1 MKALRT
7 PETPSDPFAPL
18 AESYDGWY
26 DAPDGRRLFSE
37 EVTGLRD
44 LLEEAPRPWLEV
56 GVGTGR
62 FAEALHIDEGI
73 EPSETMRRLA
83 ANRGVTVRT
92 GRAEALPY
100 DSDSFGEVLL
110 VMSLCFL
117 DDPNAAL
124 RECRRILRRDGVL
137 IVGIA
142 TLSDNLIPFAGEWML
157 NMPNRGLHL
166 GFIEK
171 WWLVNPLALLG
182 ALIAFGRPRTQFP
195 HAGHVLLSTWASLFH
210 MMAAMGGGE
219 IGATTIVLMGTF
231 LFLAVWLPCCTSD
244 IVFPLVAVLAVSGPK
259 ARRQWL
265 DATGCELVRSL
276 GVQPGDRV
284 LDFGCNWGAYAIPLA
299 QTVGSGG
306 EVVAVE
312 RNPKAI
318 RALRRNLEKRAVRNI
333 RIAED
338 WAVVR
343 GAAGARPFQ
352 AILLFDVLHMMP
364 ADGRARLYADVREM
378 LADVGRLA
386 IHPKHTRENQPAR
399 HFSSCSEADVQAEI
413 ESAGFRL
420 AERREVRLWHGHD
433 QEAGCLL
440 IFAKASVPKT
450 TEADF
455 SPSYDTSK
463 PQSA

>member
-1 MKALRT
+1 MLKVLLELKKHAPFTAFGTFTGIVIMAALSQSGIS
-7 PETPSDPFAPL
+7 EAAAD
-18 AESYDGWY
+18 
-26 DAPDGRRLFSE
+26 RLFWFFHP
-37 EVTGLRD
+37 V
-44 LLEEAPRPWLEV
+44 
-56 GVGTGR
+56 
-62 FAEALHIDEGI
+62 H
-73 EPSETMRRLA
+73 
-83 ANRGVTVRT
+83 
-92 GRAEALPY
+92 
-100 DSDSFGEVLL
+100 VLL
-110 VMSLCFL
+110 SALVTAGMYRRHGGQGV
-117 DDPNAAL
+117 AATL
-124 RECRRILRRDGVL
+124 LVGYL
-137 IVGIA
+137 GSVGIA
-142 TLSDNLIPFAGEWML
+142 TLSDNLIPYAGEWML
-157 NMPNRGLHL
+157 RMPNRGLHL

-219 IGATTIVLMGTF
+219 IGATTLVLMGVF

-259 ARRQWL
+259 ARRKWL
-265 DATGCELVRSL
+265 DADGAELVRGL

-299 QTVGSGG
+299 QTVGPGG
-306 EVVAVE
+306 EIVAVE

-333 RIAED
+333 RIADD
-338 WAVVR
+338 WTDVR
-343 GAAGARPFQ
+343 GAAGARTFQ
-352 AILLFDVLHMMP
+352 TILLFDVLHMMP
-364 ADGRARLYADVREM
+364 ADERARLYADVREM
-378 LADVGRLA
+378 LADDGRLA

-440 IFAKASVPKT
+440 VFAKNPAPAAAPGAAEPT
-450 TEADF
+450 T
-455 SPSYDTSK
+455 P
-463 PQSA
+463 

>member
-1 MKALRT
+1 MLRKIAQELRKHAPFTAFGTFTGIVIMAALAHGGVSASV
-7 PETPSDPFAPL
+7 SD
-18 AESYDGWY
+18 
-26 DAPDGRRLFSE
+26 RLFWFFHP
-37 EVTGLRD
+37 V
-44 LLEEAPRPWLEV
+44 
-56 GVGTGR
+56 
-62 FAEALHIDEGI
+62 H
-73 EPSETMRRLA
+73 
-83 ANRGVTVRT
+83 
-92 GRAEALPY
+92 
-100 DSDSFGEVLL
+100 VLL
-110 VMSLCFL
+110 SALVTAGVYRRHGGQGV
-117 DDPNAAL
+117 AATL
-124 RECRRILRRDGVL
+124 LVGYL
-137 IVGIA
+137 GSVGIA
-142 TLSDNLIPFAGEWML
+142 TLSDNLIPYAGEWML
-157 NMPNRGLHL
+157 RMPNRGLHL

-182 ALIAFGRPRTQFP
+182 SLLAFGKPRTQFP

-210 MMAAMGGGE
+210 MTAAMGGGE
-219 IGATTIVLMGTF
+219 IGATTIILIGVF

-259 ARRQWL
+259 ARRKWL
-265 DATGCELVRSL
+265 DADGAALVRGL

-299 QTVGSGG
+299 QRVGPGG
-306 EVVAVE
+306 EIVAVE

-333 RIAED
+333 RIADD

-343 GAAGARPFQ
+343 GAAGARTFQ

-364 ADGRARLYADVREM
+364 ADERARLYADVREM
-378 LADVGRLA
+378 LADDGRLA

-399 HFSSCSEADVQAEI
+399 HFSSCSEADVRAEI

-440 IFAKASVPKT
+440 VFAKNPAPEAAPGAAEPT
-450 TEADF
+450 T
-455 SPSYDTSK
+455 P
-463 PQSA
+463 

>member
-1 MKALRT
+1 MLKVLLELKKHAPFTAFGTFTGIVIMAALSQSGIS
-7 PETPSDPFAPL
+7 EAAAD
-18 AESYDGWY
+18 
-26 DAPDGRRLFSE
+26 RLFWFFHP
-37 EVTGLRD
+37 V
-44 LLEEAPRPWLEV
+44 
-56 GVGTGR
+56 
-62 FAEALHIDEGI
+62 H
-73 EPSETMRRLA
+73 
-83 ANRGVTVRT
+83 
-92 GRAEALPY
+92 
-100 DSDSFGEVLL
+100 VLL
-110 VMSLCFL
+110 SALVTAGMYRRHGGQGV
-117 DDPNAAL
+117 AAT
-124 RECRRILRRDGVL
+124 L
-137 IVGIA
+137 IVGYVGSVGIA

-219 IGATTIVLMGTF
+219 IGATTLVLMGVF

-338 WAVVR
+338 WAAVR